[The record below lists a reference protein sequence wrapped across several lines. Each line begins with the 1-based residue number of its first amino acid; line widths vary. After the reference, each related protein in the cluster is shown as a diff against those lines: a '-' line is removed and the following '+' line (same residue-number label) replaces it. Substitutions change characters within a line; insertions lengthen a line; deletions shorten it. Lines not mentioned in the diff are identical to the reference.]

1 MTIPKSTAAH
11 IAALEAAVQEAKAE
25 AAEAKAEAAGAKRIA
40 GETHDMVEAIHN
52 KLMNP
57 QPGQKRGLLDRM
69 ASVTIDIES
78 GKRTGQIIVALVGF
92 AMMIAALLKW
102 GHVPKG

>member
-1 MTIPKSTAAH
+1 MTLPKSPAARS
-11 IAALEAAVQEAKAE
+11 AALEAAVQEAKAL
-25 AAEAKAEAAGAKRIA
+25 AAEAKAEASAAKRIA

-52 KLMNP
+52 KLMTP
-57 QPGQKRGLLDRM
+57 QPGQNRSLLDRM

-92 AMMIAALLKW
+92 AMAIAALLKW
-102 GHVPKG
+102 GHLPKG